1 MGARGEGTIQV
12 GGDEVQVLFTN
23 RALAEVEGKL
33 GKSIL
38 QILSGFNTGESG
50 ITELAHLLRAGMEAA
65 RKESHASGRMTK
77 ITDAFAILE
86 EIGFA
91 RVAEPVL
98 LAATAVLDYGTSE
111 SEEGDD
117 PNV

>member
-1 MGARGEGTIQV
+1 MSARGEGTIQV
-12 GGDEVQVLFTN
+12 GDNEVQVLFTN

-38 QILSGFNTGESG
+38 QILSGFNSGASG

-65 RKESHASGRMTK
+65 RKEAHAGGRMAK

-98 LAATAVLDYGTSE
+98 LAATAVLDYGASE
-111 SEEGDD
+111 SDGDDD